1 MHIVFGLYLE
11 GLQPHPPKTVAGE
24 AILGPQGLLEVLETQ
39 LGLPPSTVHQSEVA
53 FSYLRCL
60 HEVSSPDR
68 FFHRSLEV
76 DPVNVART
84 LLVWREQWY
93 KSGWDG
99 TFPEGVPAR
108 LADMAAVEALARERV
123 PLGLGQRIQ
132 RVAEALS
139 ERTTQIERVELHTPL
154 EDFPLAWQRVLAA
167 LPCEPAFGLK
177 LSPAGRQDSDLARV
191 QTRLL
196 ALAVGDED
204 GGEAAES
211 LQGDG
216 SIIVVESASRDLSA
230 DAVAEYLHAMHGDT
244 QTLLIAEWD
253 GVILDNALE
262 RAGLPRCGFRRH
274 TRFRAATQVL
284 KLALALVWEPVNPHR
299 VLQFLLH
306 PTAPL
311 PRWVRS
317 RLSDAVA
324 ESPGIGG
331 PNWVDA
337 IERIGEIQRERH
349 EAEEAKVAALRS
361 EIAYWLEG
369 DRFDPTDGAPLEV
382 LLERTQRVSNWATA
396 RLHAVEGEAD
406 ATLFGVAHAQAEA
419 LLTELAGLREAGEE
433 RIDRMALEQRID
445 EVTTDT
451 PDPSTYEEAGHVRAT
466 TSPAVVT
473 TPWPTVIW
481 WNLAPVRGTV
491 SYPWSR
497 RELAAL
503 RTSGVGLP
511 EVEEVVRRQ
520 SRNWLRPICHA
531 TERVLLVVQDDGSG
545 THPLLTRIKNLFPG
559 IEPLRIE
566 PALVEGEG
574 TLEPLEVPTREL
586 ALKPLP
592 APRRW
597 WSLPDDCTIP
607 LREVESYSSLSK
619 LCDFP
624 HGWVL
629 QYAARLRAGGAAEV
643 MDGSRL
649 YGTLGHRL
657 FEEFFRAHGDWHRMS
672 DLDVLAWVRAE
683 LPTLVVHEGAVLLEP
698 GRGMDYQ
705 RVAATLER
713 SLVRFLTHLRSAGIE
728 QVTPEASGEVPFAD
742 RRLTGSIDMVLSGG
756 NSERA
761 VLDVKW
767 AGENYRRDLLLGN
780 RTVQLAT
787 YSFLQKSLNE
797 SEVWPHGAFFILAT
811 GNVLAADASRFPNAV
826 VYPSEDG
833 EGTAE
838 LWRRLLN
845 TYEWRWTQLRRGQI
859 EVVTDFTYPDEWS
872 TPPEAGLRPVPGGD
886 QFDDFARLTGWEDS
900 R

>member
-1 MHIVFGLYLE
+1 MHIVFGLHLDS
-11 GLQPHPPKTVAGE
+11 LQPHRPRTATG
-24 AILGPQGLLEVLETQ
+24 AATLGPRGLLGALETQ
-39 LGLPPSTVHQSEVA
+39 LGLPASTAHPSEAA
-53 FSYLRCL
+53 FSYLRSL
-60 HEVSSPDR
+60 RESSSPDR

-84 LLVWREQWY
+84 LLRWREQWY
-93 KSGWDG
+93 EAGWDG
-99 TFPEGVPAR
+99 TFPEGAPLR
-108 LADMAAVEALARERV
+108 LADMAAVELLAKERV
-123 PLGLGQRIQ
+123 PLGPAQRLQ

-139 ERTTQIERVELHTPL
+139 QRTTQIERVELHTPF
-154 EDFPLAWQRVLAA
+154 EEFPIAWQRVLAA
-167 LPCEPAFGLK
+167 LPCVPAAGLEI
-177 LSPAGRQDSDLARV
+177 SPAGRPESDLARV
-191 QTRLL
+191 QARLL
-196 ALAVGDED
+196 ALAGGDED
-204 GGEAAES
+204 AGEATEP

-216 SIIVVESASRDLSA
+216 SVMVVESASRDLSA
-230 DAVAEYLHAMHGDT
+230 DAVAEYLHALHGDL
-244 QTLLIAEWD
+244 QTLLIAERD

-284 KLALALVWEPVNPHR
+284 KLALALVWEPVSPHR

-317 RLSDAVA
+317 RLGGAVA

-331 PNWVDA
+331 PGWIDA
-337 IERIGEIQRERH
+337 IQRIAELQRERH
-349 EAEEAKVAALRS
+349 EAEEADVAKLRS

-369 DRFDPTDGAPLEV
+369 DRFDPAHGAPLEV
-382 LLERTQRVSNWATA
+382 LLERIQRVSSWAST
-396 RLHAVEGEAD
+396 RLHTVEGEAE

-419 LLTELAGLREAGEE
+419 LLAELAGLREAGEE
-433 RIDRMALEQRID
+433 RIDRLALGQRID
-445 EVTTDT
+445 EVTTET

-466 TSPAVVT
+466 ASPAAVT
-473 TPWPTVIW
+473 APWPTVIW
-481 WNLAPVRGTV
+481 WNLAPSRGTV

-497 RELAAL
+497 SELAAL
-503 RTSGVGLP
+503 RESGVGLP
-511 EVEEVVRRQ
+511 EVDEIVRRQ
-520 SRNWLRPICHA
+520 SRDWLLPICNA
-531 TERVLLVVQDDGSG
+531 TERVLLVVHDDGSG
-545 THPLLTRIKNLFPG
+545 AHPLWTRIKGLFPG
-559 IEPLRIE
+559 IEPLRVE
-566 PALVEGEG
+566 PALVEGDG
-574 TLEPLEVPTREL
+574 TLAPLQLPSREL
-586 ALKPLP
+586 ALNPLP

-597 WSLPDDCTIP
+597 WSLPDDCAISP
-607 LREVESYSSLSK
+607 REVESYSSLSK

-657 FEEFFRAHGDWHRMS
+657 FERFFRAHGDWHRMP
-672 DLDVLAWVRAE
+672 DPDVLAWVRTE
-683 LPTLVVHEGAVLLEP
+683 LPTLIEHEGAVLLEP

-742 RRLTGSIDMVLSGG
+742 RRLTGAIDMVLAGANG
-756 NSERA
+756 ERA

-767 AGENYRRDLLLGN
+767 AGESYRRDLLLVN

-787 YSFLQKSLNE
+787 YSFLQMSLDE
-797 SEVWPHGAFFILAT
+797 SDVWPPGAFFILAT
-811 GNVLAADASRFPNAV
+811 GNVLAADDSRFPDAV

-833 EGTAE
+833 EGTAQ
-838 LWRRLLN
+838 LWRRLRN
-845 TYEWRWTQLRRGQI
+845 TYDWRWAQLRSGQI
-859 EVVTDFTYPDEWS
+859 EVVTDLTDPDERS
-872 TPPEAGLRPVPGGD
+872 NPPEAGLRPVPGGD
-886 QFDDFARLTGWEDS
+886 QFDVFARLTGWEDS

>member
-1 MHIVFGLYLE
+1 MHIVFGLHLD
-11 GLQPHPPKTVAGE
+11 GLQPRPPKTATG
-24 AILGPQGLLEVLETQ
+24 AATLGPRVLLEVLETQ
-39 LGLPPSTVHQSEVA
+39 LGLPASTAHQSEVA
-53 FSYLRCL
+53 FAYLRCL
-60 HEVSSPDR
+60 REASSADR

-84 LLVWREQWY
+84 LLGWREQWY
-93 KSGWDG
+93 EAGWDG
-99 TFPEGVPAR
+99 TFPEGAPAR
-108 LADMAAVEALARERV
+108 LVDMAAVELLAGERI
-123 PLGLGQRIQ
+123 PPGPAQRLQ
-132 RVAEALS
+132 RVEEALS

-154 EDFPLAWQRVLAA
+154 EDFSLGWQRVLEA
-167 LPCEPAFGLK
+167 LPCEPASGLEI
-177 LSPAGRQDSDLARV
+177 SPAGCPESDLERV

-196 ALAVGDED
+196 ALAGGDEE
-204 GGEAAES
+204 GGEATQP

-216 SIIVVESASRDLSA
+216 SVMVAESASLDLSA
-230 DAVAEYLHAMHGDT
+230 DAVAEYLHALHGDT

-274 TRFRAATQVL
+274 TRFRAATQML

-317 RLSDAVA
+317 RLGDAVA

-331 PNWVDA
+331 PSWVDT
-337 IERIGEIQRERH
+337 IQRIGEVQRERH
-349 EAEEAKVAALRS
+349 EAEEAEVAALRS

-369 DRFDPTDGAPLEV
+369 DRFDPTDGAPLEI
-382 LLERTQRVSNWATA
+382 LLERIQWVSNWASA
-396 RLHAVEGEAD
+396 RLHTVEGQAE
-406 ATLFGVAHAQAEA
+406 ATLYGVAHAQAEA

-433 RIDRMALEQRID
+433 RIDRLALEQRID
-445 EVTTDT
+445 EVTTDA

-466 TSPAVVT
+466 TSPAAVT
-473 TPWPTVIW
+473 TPWPTVVW
-481 WNLAPVRGTV
+481 WNLAPAQGTV

-503 RTSGVGLP
+503 RESGVELP
-511 EVEEVVRRQ
+511 EIEEIVRRQ
-520 SRNWLRPICHA
+520 SRDWLRPICQA
-531 TERVLLVVQDDGSG
+531 TERVLLVVHDDGSG
-545 THPLLTRIKNLFPG
+545 AHPLWTRLKSVFPG

-586 ALKPLP
+586 ALEPLP

-597 WSLPDDCTIP
+597 WSLPDGCTITT
-607 LREVESYSSLSK
+607 REVESYSSLSK

-657 FEEFFRAHGDWHRMS
+657 FEEFFRTHGNWHRMP
-672 DLDVLAWVRAE
+672 DFDVLAWVRAE
-683 LPTLVVHEGAVLLEP
+683 LPTLVEHEGAVLVEP

-728 QVTPEASGEVPFAD
+728 QVIPEASGEVPFAD
-742 RRLTGSIDMVLSGG
+742 RRLTGAIDMVLTGG
-756 NSERA
+756 NGERA

-767 AGENYRRDLLLGN
+767 AGENYRRGLLLEN

-787 YSFLQKSLNE
+787 YSFLQKSLDE
-797 SEVWPHGAFFILAT
+797 SEVWPPGAFFILAT
-811 GNVLAADASRFPNAV
+811 GNVLAADDSRFPDAV
-826 VYPSEDG
+826 VYPSDDG

-845 TYEWRWTQLRRGQI
+845 TYEWRWRQLNSGQI
-859 EVVTDFTYPDEWS
+859 EVVTDFTDPDERS
-872 TPPEAGLRPVPGGD
+872 TPPEGGLRPVAGGD